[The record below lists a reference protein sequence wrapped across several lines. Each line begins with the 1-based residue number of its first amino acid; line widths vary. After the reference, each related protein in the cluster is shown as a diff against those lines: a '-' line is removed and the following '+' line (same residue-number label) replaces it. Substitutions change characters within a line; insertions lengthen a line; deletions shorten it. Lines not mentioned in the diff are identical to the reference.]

1 MISNSLVTT
10 VPLIIVTAANSP
22 IKDLRQLVSMA
33 KARPGQITFG
43 CAGNG
48 SGSHLA
54 GELLSTMAGVKMNH
68 VPYKG
73 DAPSLTDVLGQQIKV
88 ALPTSLAGMPQVKS
102 GKLRALAVTSKTRL
116 PSLPDV
122 PTVDEALGI
131 NGYEA
136 VSWGGFMVPSGTS
149 QAIIAKMN
157 SQFNKAL
164 QDPEVRDKLMAQ
176 GAQIAGGTPE
186 AFDAFLRTEVTKWK
200 RVADS
205 AKVRLD

>member
-1 MISNSLVTT
+1 
-10 VPLIIVTAANSP
+10 
-22 IKDLRQLVSMA
+22 
-33 KARPGQITFG
+33 
-43 CAGNG
+43 
-48 SGSHLA
+48 
-54 GELLSTMAGVKMNH
+54 
-68 VPYKG
+68 
-73 DAPSLTDVLGQQIKV
+73 
-88 ALPTSLAGMPQVKS
+88 MPQVKS

-157 SQFNKAL
+157 SEFNKAL

-186 AFDAFLRTEVTKWK
+186 AFNALLRAEVSKWK